1 MHPLDNAIT
10 TFQLGRIKKKLR
22 TQLNSKKKKKKKRK
36 GKETTDSLKQNVL
49 VFMFVLLNLQ

>member
-10 TFQLGRIKKKLR
+10 TFQLGRIKNKLR
-22 TQLNSKKKKKKKRK
+22 TQQNTKKKKKRK

>member
-10 TFQLGRIKKKLR
+10 TFQLGRIKNKLR
-22 TQLNSKKKKKKKRK
+22 TQLNSKKKKEKKRK

>member
-10 TFQLGRIKKKLR
+10 TFQLGRIKNKLR
-22 TQLNSKKKKKKKRK
+22 TQLNSKKKKKKRK